1 MTLRTPIPAITGSF
15 QIIPDLAAVAA
26 PAAAPAAS
34 PAAAPVSPDRLRRYT
49 RSLAKLDAAS
59 DKIQAILDEL
69 QEIQKQN
76 ETEKAMEEVPED
88 LNRRPVCIIYK
99 QYQTVFH
106 FISCLFVWA
115 C

>member
-15 QIIPDLAAVAA
+15 QIIPDLAAV
-26 PAAAPAAS
+26 AAPAAS

-88 LNRRPVCIIYK
+88 LNRRPVCK
-99 QYQTVFH
+99 
-106 FISCLFVWA
+106 SKLA
-115 C
+115 